1 MGANYECF
9 FARHACPGR
18 FMAVN
23 SMKIIISNILFNY
36 ELTPNS
42 EITIP
47 TNFTGM
53 PMGSVSFKKRV
64 N

>member
-1 MGANYECF
+1 MVLIMDA

-23 SMKIIISNILFNY
+23 SMKITISNILYNY
-36 ELTPNS
+36 ELTADS
-42 EITIP
+42 DITIP

-64 N
+64 D